1 MSNRIAAKP
10 TLNGVRFPNNLD
22 FIYDDGKAKMTFI
35 LENEDVLE
43 FFDMIREPVKLG
55 VAFSADD
62 RPRTICPRMF
72 LEITGIDSNIDDWTA
87 IELSGESREGTD
99 LAALRKL

>member
-1 MSNRIAAKP
+1 MSNRIVAKP
-10 TLNGVRFPNNLD
+10 TINGVRFPNNLD
-22 FIYDDGKAKMTFI
+22 FIYGDGKTKMTFI

-43 FFDMIREPVKLG
+43 FLDMIREPIKLG

-62 RPRTICPRMF
+62 RPRTICPRMS
-72 LEITGIDSNIDDWTA
+72 LEISGIDSNVGDWTA
-87 IELSGESREGTD
+87 IELSGESREGMD